1 MKKVVVGDVPVIA
14 SFRTLGGEVEFLR
27 ILTVIIE
34 GPPSPPIHRI
44 RIVSVSGRTR
54 NGNYC
59 SRCRKWRESKN
70 DLVDH
75 DRTTAHHIIATLWCY
90 FQSFFRTQIEMLRR
104 AVVGVV
110 GSPLLRI
117 ATLSIA
123 DGNKRHVSQHGASVR
138 LISRWHGTNATIEFI
153 VMYAIVNMKNDM
165 KMVRS
170 GRKSMAYGT
179 LWRWSLGHHTFAR
192 TKYAHTSSMLLHL
205 CVAVDRILQF
215 IRQEFDPNSFKCVD
229 RTSIACDVKRRSGDA
244 RNEVRRQSSEI
255 DDSKKL
261 KSVRHCQPKGISL
274 A

>member
-138 LISRWHGTNATIEFI
+138 LISRWHGTNATIEWYENGAEWKKIDGLRNVMTMVIRSSHICSHQICAHIVHAVTLMRGRGSDIAIYSARIWPKFI
-153 VMYAIVNMKNDM
+153 
-165 KMVRS
+165 
-170 GRKSMAYGT
+170 
-179 LWRWSLGHHTFAR
+179 
-192 TKYAHTSSMLLHL
+192 
-205 CVAVDRILQF
+205 
-215 IRQEFDPNSFKCVD
+215 
-229 RTSIACDVKRRSGDA
+229 
-244 RNEVRRQSSEI
+244 
-255 DDSKKL
+255 
-261 KSVRHCQPKGISL
+261 
-274 A
+274 